1 MAFNRQS
8 IRGVNKS
15 DAQGA
20 FWLISI
26 VLLFSV
32 AYFFGSAIIDF
43 IKKLSDPFGTKKADA
58 AKQSEVDAI
67 AEKVRIKYL
76 TFDKSVYTQKAGRL
90 YNAMAFWGTDFDAII
105 DVLYELYTPEDY
117 RQLWAS
123 FGLKDGKTLGEWFD
137 NELSVFEKQ
146 QVAKYFYA
154 TGLY

>member
-1 MAFNRQS
+1 
-8 IRGVNKS
+8 
-15 DAQGA
+15 
-20 FWLISI
+20 
-26 VLLFSV
+26 
-32 AYFFGSAIIDF
+32 
-43 IKKLSDPFGTKKADA
+43 
-58 AKQSEVDAI
+58 
-67 AEKVRIKYL
+67 L